1 MSITLSM
8 SVTYMTSLS
17 WLNITLNAGVSNAF
31 RFVTKYIQG
40 ATQENNVPACTP
52 HTLMVKCT
60 KYPLNIFFLLYIFA
74 YTEQLDYFH
83 LYFITVEEACYMLL

>member
-17 WLNITLNAGVSNAF
+17 WLNITLTAGVSNAF

-40 ATQENNVPACTP
+40 ATQEMSQHVRPIPPYNGPRGRFFFKKKK
-52 HTLMVKCT
+52 VK
-60 KYPLNIFFLLYIFA
+60 KIPVLP
-74 YTEQLDYFH
+74 
-83 LYFITVEEACYMLL
+83 

>member
-17 WLNITLNAGVSNAF
+17 WLNITLTAGVSNAF

-40 ATQENNVPACTP
+40 ATQEMSQHVRPIP
-52 HTLMVKCT
+52 
-60 KYPLNIFFLLYIFA
+60 
-74 YTEQLDYFH
+74 
-83 LYFITVEEACYMLL
+83 